1 MLPLGQRVLEKLIS
15 LIDEELGKIGC
26 QKLSLPLLQSPEI
39 WNKSGRLNQLKGDIF
54 TTDTGMVLSPTAEE
68 EITSLVKRTVFS
80 HKHLP
85 QRLYQIGPKFRNEA
99 RPRNGL
105 FRMKEFLM
113 KDLYT
118 FDKDLTSTK
127 ESYEQ
132 VVRCYE
138 SIFEK
143 LEIPAVRTKA
153 DSGAMGGSSS
163 EEFHLLNEHGEDLV
177 LICGSCRSLRNKEVT
192 EPCCNSPSLS
202 EHKGLELAHAFI
214 LGNRYSKAFEAT
226 FTDANQK
233 KQIIQMGCFG
243 IGVSRLMAAVAEHHS
258 DDQGI
263 FWPDVIAPFNS
274 AIVLKAPIAA
284 PVNIPKD
291 TLIDDRDSITIS
303 RKIKDMYLIGIP
315 NIYVF
320 GKHWIESARIEYHE
334 RKSKTISLLTLDDF
348 NGRHARPRAA

>member
-1 MLPLGQRVLEKLIS
+1 MLPLGQRVIEKLIS
-15 LIDEELGKIGC
+15 LMDEELGKVGC

-39 WNKSGRLNQLKGDIF
+39 WSKSGRLNQLKGDIF

-118 FDKDLTSTK
+118 FDKDLSSAK
-127 ESYEQ
+127 ESYELLAK
-132 VVRCYE
+132 CYD
-138 SIFEK
+138 SIFKK
-143 LEIPAVRTKA
+143 LEIPTVRTKA

-163 EEFHLLNEHGEDLV
+163 EEFHFLNEQGEDFV
-177 LICGSCRSLRNKEVT
+177 LTCSSCGKSRNKEVI
-192 EPCCNSPSLS
+192 EPCCDSPSLS

-214 LGNRYSKAFEAT
+214 LGDRYSKAFEAT
-226 FTDANQK
+226 FTDANQE
-233 KQIIQMGCFG
+233 QHITQMGCFG

-263 FWPDVIAPFNS
+263 CWPDIMAPYKT
-274 AIVLKAPIAA
+274 AIVLKAPLTVPINF
-284 PVNIPKD
+284 PFD

-348 NGRHARPRAA
+348 DGRHARPRAA